1 MSWSVCSEAGGGD
14 GFYGGAVDLAVA
26 LLGEDVGVLDGRELA
41 GRLGDV
47 ERTIRKLEAVAV
59 SIVAEADRRE
69 VFRDDGHVSVR
80 GWVKAS
86 LRVADV
92 TVTHRVRTAKL
103 VRDLPACADA
113 LAAGRLGVDQVRE
126 LARLHANPRCGDQ
139 LAASVDGLI
148 ELATTHTFEVFK
160 ATARQWEQ
168 LADADGAHRD
178 HDGAHTARTAR
189 AVAVG
194 DEVYLEGRFGT
205 AQGAAIAEVL
215 ERFTQAEFDAEW
227 DDLRARLGDD
237 ACPHLLERSDRQR
250 RADAVAAIFAAAATA
265 LPDAKRAEPVVN
277 IIIDQAIYDAQLAA
291 MTGDSDVAGVD
302 LTDLGHLRCHT
313 TSGLPIDP
321 ADAVAAS
328 LIGHIRRVIVDADGV
343 IIDLGRRSRCSPA
356 QPVRPPACKPP
367 WTSTGDVCGPAAGT
381 TTARSTTPNHGPT
394 ADQPTCATPARCV
407 PATTGSR
414 PAATEHGA
422 TPTASGTPNDPTA
435 PRSKP
440 A

>member
-1 MSWSVCSEAGGGD
+1 M
-14 GFYGGAVDLAVA
+14 YGGAVDLAVA
-26 LLGEDVGVLDGRELA
+26 LLGEDVGVLDGRQLA

-86 LRVADV
+86 LRVADLA
-92 TVTHRVRTAKL
+92 VTHRVRTATL
-103 VRDLPACADA
+103 VRDLPMCADA
-113 LAAGRLGVDQVRE
+113 LAAGRLGVDQIRE
-126 LARLHANPRCGDQ
+126 LARLHANRRCGDQ

-148 ELATTHTFEVFK
+148 EVATTHTFDVFK
-160 ATARQWEQ
+160 QTARQWEQ

-178 HDGAHTARTAR
+178 HDHAHAARTAR

-194 DEVYLEGRFGT
+194 DEVFLEGRFGT
-205 AQGAAIAEVL
+205 AQGAAITEVL

-265 LPDAKRAEPVVN
+265 LPDAKRAEPVVR
-277 IIIDQAIYDAQLAA
+277 IIIDQAVYDAQLAA
-291 MTGDSDVAGVD
+291 MTGHSNVADVD
-302 LTDLGHLRCHT
+302 LTDLAHQRCQT

-328 LIGHIRRVIVDADGV
+328 LIGHIRRVIIDADGL
-343 IIDLGRRSRCSPA
+343 IIDLGRRSRIFTGSAREAARLQAAFDLHGRCLWPGCGHHHCQIDHT
-356 QPVRPPACKPP
+356 QPWPD
-367 WTSTGDVCGPAAGT
+367 G
-381 TTARSTTPNHGPT
+381 GPT
-394 ADQPTCATPARCV
+394 DVRNAGPLCPRHNRFKTRGYRTWRDPHGIWHTQ
-407 PATTGSR
+407 R
-414 PAATEHGA
+414 PDGTEIQAA
-422 TPTASGTPNDPTA
+422 
-435 PRSKP
+435 
-440 A
+440 